1 MILDANGNLFDGPA
15 EGLVNTVNTVGVMGK
30 GIALQF
36 KRRYPENFKVYQAA
50 CKAQTLVPGVILDVW
65 DQDAFGKKCILNFPT
80 KRHWRNPS
88 KYEYIEAGLPALRE
102 AILRNG
108 LTSVAIP
115 PLGCGNGGLDWG
127 VVRPM
132 IVDALGDL
140 ATDVYLFAPQQ
151 NFHQTLRKTASES
164 SVKLTPRRAMLLH
177 GLYAYEREGEAV
189 SLLAGNKIVYFLQR
203 LGQDM
208 NLSFQPYIYGPY
220 NPAVTHVMAH
230 FNGSYLRGLE
240 DKSARPFEPLE
251 LRYTK
256 PLRQKLEEYSA
267 EQLSE
272 RQVRIVNR
280 LRNMLKGYSTALG
293 IELLS
298 SVDYILT
305 DQPDAD
311 VDQILA
317 AAGQWNDRKQR
328 LLRRDHVTQVYEKLM
343 ELQEVGWLNY

>member
-1 MILDANGNLFDGPA
+1 MIHDASGNLFDSPA

-36 KRRYPENFKVYQAA
+36 KRRYPENFKVYKAA
-50 CKAQTLVPGVILDVW
+50 CNSQTLVPGVVLDVW
-65 DQDAFGKKCILNFPT
+65 DQDAFGRKCILNFPT
-80 KRHWRNPS
+80 KEHWRNPS

-102 AILRNG
+102 AILRNK

-115 PLGCGNGGLDWG
+115 PLGCGNGGLDWE

-132 IVDALGDL
+132 IVEALGDL
-140 ATDVYLFAPQQ
+140 VADLYLYAPQE
-151 NFHQTLRKTASES
+151 NFHQTLRTTAAETA
-164 SVKLTPRRAMLLH
+164 VKLTPRRAMLLH
-177 GLYAYEREGEAV
+177 GLYAYEREGEAI

-251 LRYTK
+251 LRYTE
-256 PLRQKLEEYSA
+256 PLQRKLAAYSA

-272 RQVRIVNR
+272 DQHQIVDR
-280 LRNMLKGYSTALG
+280 LRVMLKGYSTALG

-305 DQPDAD
+305 DRPDAN

-328 LLRRDHVTQVYEKLM
+328 LLRRDHVTQVYERLR
-343 ELQEVGWLNY
+343 ELREVGWLRY